1 MSVSMTIEIKPEDA
15 QVIEQAIQAGLI
27 EHAGEVVD
35 VGLETLRSRLED
47 FRALRESWRGEAV
60 RRMQESGEKYPLN
73 LGEPITR
80 KLMHEGHRFRWTR
93 LCLMHRW
100 PFPGA
105 FPAIPRRTHLTL
117 AASFDQLK
125 KAALAEGIEVLR

>member
-1 MSVSMTIEIKPEDA
+1 MSVSMTVEIKPEDA

-60 RRMQESGEKYPLN
+60 RRMQEFGEKYRLN

-80 KLMHEGHRFRWTR
+80 KLMHEGHRF
-93 LCLMHRW
+93 
-100 PFPGA
+100 
-105 FPAIPRRTHLTL
+105 
-117 AASFDQLK
+117 
-125 KAALAEGIEVLR
+125 